1 MADLYSG
8 RKRRNMIWKGLAY
21 AATILGLS
29 MLVIILATLIWN
41 GVGGLSLDVFT
52 KNTAPPGVVGGLLN
66 SIVGS
71 IMMTVIGLAIGAPL
85 GILAGTYLAEYGR
98 DTRLSVVVRFINDI
112 LLSAP
117 SIVIGLFIYELLVV
131 PFGHFSA
138 LAGGVALAVL
148 GAPIMVRTTEDML
161 NLVPNTLREA
171 ASSLGMPR
179 SLVIR
184 HVAYRAVRSG
194 IVTGVL
200 LAIARMTGE
209 TAPLDLH
216 RARQLVVQSRSSRT
230 DVEPSPHHL
239 RVRPQPLRRVAEAR
253 VDGRAHPYVGRPG
266 PQHLGPRALRVVK
279 TELRSRVLRMSNDV
293 NAPRP
298 AKPPSANKD
307 KVIVRGLNFYY
318 GQNHALK
325 EVTLS
330 LFEGQVT
337 AFIGPSGCGKSTLLR
352 VLNRMY
358 DLYPGQR
365 AEGEVLLDG
374 ENILSKGL
382 DLNLL
387 RSRVGMVF
395 QKPTPFPMTIYDN
408 IAFGVRLYEK
418 LPKSEMDDRVEL
430 SLKRTA
436 LWGEVKDKLN
446 ASGLS
451 LSGGQQQ
458 RLCIARTVAIS
469 PEVILFDEPTS
480 ALDPIS
486 TAKIEELLDELSGE
500 YTIAIVTHNMQQAA
514 RVSHYTAFMYLG
526 EMVEFNETNTVFT
539 SPRDKRTQDY
549 VTGRFG

>member
-98 DTRLSVVVRFINDI
+98 DTRLSVVVQFINDI

-117 SIVIGLFIYELLVV
+117 SIVVGLFIYELLVV

-209 TAPLDLH
+209 TAPLIFT
-216 RARQLVVQSRSSRT
+216 A
-230 DVEPSPHHL
+230 
-239 RVRPQPLRRVAEAR
+239 
-253 VDGRAHPYVGRPG
+253 
-266 PQHLGPRALRVVK
+266 LG
-279 TELRSRVLRMSNDV
+279 N
-293 NAPRP
+293 
-298 AKPPSANKD
+298 
-307 KVIVRGLNFYY
+307 
-318 GQNHALK
+318 
-325 EVTLS
+325 S
-330 LFEGQVT
+330 LF
-337 AFIGPSGCGKSTLLR
+337 S
-352 VLNRMY
+352 
-358 DLYPGQR
+358 
-365 AEGEVLLDG
+365 
-374 ENILSKGL
+374 
-382 DLNLL
+382 
-387 RSRVGMVF
+387 
-395 QKPTPFPMTIYDN
+395 
-408 IAFGVRLYEK
+408 
-418 LPKSEMDDRVEL
+418 
-430 SLKRTA
+430 
-436 LWGEVKDKLN
+436 
-446 ASGLS
+446 
-451 LSGGQQQ
+451 
-458 RLCIARTVAIS
+458 
-469 PEVILFDEPTS
+469 
-480 ALDPIS
+480 LDPRGPMSSLPLIIYEFARSPYAEQQKLAWTGALILTFAVLALSIS
-486 TAKIEELLDELSGE
+486 ARPLS
-500 YTIAIVTHNMQQAA
+500 ASSKQN
-514 RVSHYTAFMYLG
+514 
-526 EMVEFNETNTVFT
+526 
-539 SPRDKRTQDY
+539 
-549 VTGRFG
+549 